1 MRTVSAMLL
10 TLLMVGGSL
19 SGCFGDDEIIQE
31 DDPSPFDFEKEIPET
46 TWYHY
51 AGGVDAQ
58 NSTAV
63 QLANITA
70 NLTGDNA
77 PFWTQGSYYG
87 IGMSTFEPTIGITS
101 DDNLYMTSWGNGP
114 AGSTAIIQCNGLIEM
129 SNLSDYICEN
139 TYDPLLP
146 VPNSNDPYVYVLS
159 LIHI

>member
-1 MRTVSAMLL
+1 MKRVQFALFL
-10 TLLMVGGSL
+10 TLLMLCSVL
-19 SGCFGDDEIIQE
+19 SGCFGEE
-31 DDPSPFDFEKEIPET
+31 EKTAPSEPSPFDFDRDIPST

-51 AGGVDAQ
+51 SGGVNAL
-58 NSTAV
+58 NASAV
-63 QLANITA
+63 QAANITA

-77 PFWTQGSYYG
+77 PYWATGSYYG

-114 AGSTAIIQCNGLIEM
+114 LGSTAIVQCSGLIEM
-129 SNLSDYICEN
+129 SNLSDYSCVD

-146 VPNSNDPYVYVLS
+146 VPNSNDPYVLS